1 MDRNPTWFERTFNV
15 DFNLVDYEMASRGPE
30 FMKMIWSWWPSVGFE
45 PRYGGDIAMGAFAIG
60 NYLQFINELQNLQPI
75 LVQIEQ
81 LTSDETLGLPKNLT
95 ASQAQVQELV
105 IEAERNF
112 NASWYSAAVSDLRE
126 ASALAQATLSELGIV
141 VPILQQNRVARISL
155 EVIAIILVATGSL
168 VVYLLYR
175 LRASSGRQHRRQ
187 RKRRR
192 VLHSN

>member
-75 LVQIEQ
+75 LMQIEQ
-81 LTSDETLGLPKNLT
+81 LTSDENIGLPKNLT

-105 IEAERNF
+105 IEAARNF
-112 NASWYSAAVSDLRE
+112 NASWYSEAVSDLRE